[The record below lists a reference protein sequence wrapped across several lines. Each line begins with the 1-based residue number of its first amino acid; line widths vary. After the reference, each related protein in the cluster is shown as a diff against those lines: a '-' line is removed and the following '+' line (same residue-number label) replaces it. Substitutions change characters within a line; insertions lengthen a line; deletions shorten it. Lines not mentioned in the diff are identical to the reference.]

1 MFHLFYVL
9 FMLICQKHLFS
20 LPESVHY
27 INCAYMSPMM
37 KRVEEAGI
45 AGIRAKSLP
54 HLVKPA
60 DFFPDVHRLR
70 QAFAALVGAASHES
84 IALIPSVSYGMSIV
98 ERNLHHN
105 PNSKRG
111 GNIVLLQD
119 EFPSVV
125 YPCHRMAEQHGLE
138 VRTVAAPKRDA
149 ERGKRWNEAL
159 LETIDRSTTLVALSG
174 VHWTDGTRF
183 DMLALRKRTRDV
195 GALLVIDGTQF
206 VGGMPFDAQH
216 IQPDALIAGSYKWMM
231 GPYSIGAAYLGEFF
245 ADGVPNEEG
254 WLNRLGSEDFSR
266 LVEYQREYQPGMMR
280 YSVGE
285 QSNFVLVPMFLA
297 AVEQL
302 LEWGVHEVESYIQHL
317 TAELFAEL
325 GTLGCTVEDEAWR
338 SKHLCGV
345 RLPKGVNVR
354 RVQEQLA
361 ARNVYV
367 SVRGDAVRISPNV
380 YNDARD
386 IEAFIDALREAL

>member
-1 MFHLFYVL
+1 
-9 FMLICQKHLFS
+9 MLTCQKHLFS

-54 HLVKPA
+54 HLVKPI

-70 QAFAALVGAASHES
+70 QAFAELIGAASHES

-98 ERNLHHN
+98 ERNLRRN
-105 PNSKRG
+105 PNSKPG

-125 YPCHRMAEQHGLE
+125 YPCYRMSEQHGLE
-138 VRTVAAPKRDA
+138 VRMVAAPKRDA

-159 LETIDRSTTLVALSG
+159 LEAIDRSTTLVALSG

-183 DMLALRKRTRDV
+183 DMRALRKRTRDV

-206 VGGMPFDAQH
+206 LGAMPFDVQH

-231 GPYSIGAAYLGEFF
+231 GPYSIGAMYLGEFF

-285 QSNFVLVPMFLA
+285 QSNFILVPMFLA

-302 LEWGVHEVESYIQHL
+302 LEWRVSEIESYIQHL
-317 TAELFAEL
+317 TAELFAEFAA
-325 GTLGCTVEDEAWR
+325 LGCTVEDEVWR
-338 SKHLCGV
+338 SKHLWGV
-345 RLPKGVNVR
+345 RLPKNVNVS

-386 IEAFIDALREAL
+386 VEALIDALREAL